1 MNDCCQKDL
10 IDLIIFHVFIVTI
23 KTKTGWM
30 ALRVM
35 SAVSV
40 SAVPAAEPS
49 PGRRARCVCSSSRN
63 VENNTSPAD

>member
-40 SAVPAAEPS
+40 SAVPAAEPF

-63 VENNTSPAD
+63 VENTSPAD